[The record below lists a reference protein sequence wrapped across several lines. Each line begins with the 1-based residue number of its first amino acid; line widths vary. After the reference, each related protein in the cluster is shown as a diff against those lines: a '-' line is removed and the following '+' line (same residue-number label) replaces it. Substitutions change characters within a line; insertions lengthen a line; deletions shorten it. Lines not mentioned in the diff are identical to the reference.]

1 MFTIDIEGAF
11 MTLARINIL
20 VSAMLLLSACSLGS
34 PQDTLPPL
42 SGNYKIGKPYQISGQ
57 WYHPHHN
64 PEYDEVGIA
73 SWYGPGFHGNT
84 TANGEIYDQNAL
96 TAAHPTLP
104 MPVLVRVTNLENGRS
119 LVLRVN
125 DRGPF
130 VGGRIIDVSRRAAER
145 LGFWRQGTAWVR
157 VKYLSGGPDSQPATQ
172 KTQATESPDPSQRQL
187 FVQADSLRAY
197 ENAATLRDTLH
208 GFGNARID
216 EIVTNDESVYR
227 IRLGP
232 WEDWDSAYDVL
243 QMVLSRGHSRAQI
256 ISVEERI
263 LGGAGLFTSQ

>member
-1 MFTIDIEGAF
+1 MFAIDIGATF
-11 MTLARINIL
+11 MTFARANII
-20 VSAMLLLSACSLGS
+20 VSAILLLSACSLG
-34 PQDTLPPL
+34 PLQDAPPEL

-57 WYHPHHN
+57 WYYPHHN
-64 PEYDEVGIA
+64 PDYDEVGIA
-73 SWYGPGFHGNT
+73 SWYGPGFHGNK

-157 VKYLSGGPDSQPATQ
+157 VKYLSGGPGSQPAKQT
-172 KTQATESPDPSQRQL
+172 APPDPSQRQL
-187 FVQADSLRAY
+187 FVQADSLRVY
-197 ENAATLRDTLH
+197 ERAATLRDKLRH
-208 GFGNARID
+208 FGDARID
-216 EIVTNDESVYR
+216 EVVTNDEFVYR

-243 QMVLSRGHSRAQI
+243 QMVLARGHSRAQI

-263 LGGAGLFTSQ
+263 LGGAGSFASQ